1 MRHTNI
7 ISLCLVSTIALTG
20 CQKSDDAEV
29 ERAMEAVNAIDES
42 NLGHLMLNTADPEEA
57 VAYFRRTAQE
67 HPDRIDALRGL
78 ALSLI
83 RAKRPLE
90 AAPVWARVIQHPEA
104 TSDDKV
110 GYAGALIR
118 TGAWDKAKSVL
129 DSVPPTHETYERY
142 RLEAMVAD
150 SRKDWARADS
160 FYEIALGLTTKPS
173 SVMNNWGYSKL
184 SRGDYK
190 GAERLFSDALV
201 QDPSLFTAKNN
212 LILARGAQRKYQL
225 PVIKMT
231 QVERAEL
238 LHTLALTAIKQ
249 GDVSIGKQL
258 LQDAI
263 ETHPRYF
270 EAATVALQALEATPP
285 G

>member
-1 MRHTNI
+1 MRHTYVF
-7 ISLCLVSTIALTG
+7 SMCLIGTLTLAG
-20 CQKSDDAEV
+20 CQKSGDAEV
-29 ERAMEAVNAIDES
+29 ERAMEAVNAIDDS
-42 NLGHLMLNTADPEEA
+42 NLGHLMMNTADPEEA
-57 VAYFRRTAQE
+57 VAYFSRTSTE

-78 ALSLI
+78 ALSLV
-83 RAKRPLE
+83 RAKRPQE
-90 AAPVWARVIQHPEA
+90 AVPVWAKVVQHPEA
-104 TSDDKV
+104 TPDDKV
-110 GYAGALIR
+110 NYAGALIR
-118 TGAWDKAKSVL
+118 TNQWDRAKSVL
-129 DSVPPTHETYERY
+129 DAVPPTHETYERY

-184 SRGDYK
+184 TRGDYK
-190 GAERLFSDALV
+190 GAERLFADALV
-201 QDPSLFTAKNN
+201 QDRSLFTAKNN

-225 PVIKMT
+225 PVIDMT

-238 LHTLALTAIKQ
+238 LHTLALSAIKQ

-258 LQDAI
+258 LRDAI

-270 EAATVALQALEATPP
+270 EAATVALRALEETPP
-285 G
+285 T